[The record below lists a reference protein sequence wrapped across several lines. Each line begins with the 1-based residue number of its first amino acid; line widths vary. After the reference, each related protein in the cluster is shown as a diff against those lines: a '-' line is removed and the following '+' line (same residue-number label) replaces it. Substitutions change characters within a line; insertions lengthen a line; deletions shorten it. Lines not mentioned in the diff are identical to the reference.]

1 MLPIHVHFIS
11 FWNLLVPSPYC
22 SFIAILSSLYHILII
37 VFSAP
42 CSLAYMFFSS
52 YTRAKSQSYRHI
64 MVGFLPHSDTL
75 HTFTTYYHSALFMN
89 NNKTITIILP
99 QKIWNNI
106 HHDTIYIYNYVGI
119 KTMFRK
125 LPHRRDVPAG
135 STPRASSSA
144 FSRTA
149 LKPGTEGKSQEKT
162 WVTIDVRNPKFP
174 DREMIYG
181 IFSTSICWFTLI
193 YTQWPAVKSSRWH
206 PFLLAFSLNLGD

>member
-106 HHDTIYIYNYVGI
+106 HHDTIYIYIIMWELKQCSGNFPIGEMSPLGAPRELQVLRSQGLHWSLEQRENP
-119 KTMFRK
+119 RK
-125 LPHRRDVPAG
+125 KPELP
-135 STPRASSSA
+135 
-144 FSRTA
+144 
-149 LKPGTEGKSQEKT
+149 
-162 WVTIDVRNPKFP
+162 
-174 DREMIYG
+174 
-181 IFSTSICWFTLI
+181 
-193 YTQWPAVKSSRWH
+193 
-206 PFLLAFSLNLGD
+206 